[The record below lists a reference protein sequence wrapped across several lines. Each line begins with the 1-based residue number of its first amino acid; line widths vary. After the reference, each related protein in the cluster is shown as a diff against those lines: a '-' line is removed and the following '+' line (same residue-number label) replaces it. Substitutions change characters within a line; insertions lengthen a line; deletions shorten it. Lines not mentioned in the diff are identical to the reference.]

1 MFLPPSQ
8 YGDKNEDFVFFS
20 DARLPLCIKEHLRD
34 VEVKYVCRD
43 REFGVEP
50 NMRDRLALRENYDE
64 WEGIEVVSYHD
75 PNQVVLEAVNEQLGG
90 GGGGETLGEV
100 LPSFW
105 GAWEC
110 PFKPPSTTKQH
121 NTGWMYTE
129 KVIRQQHV
137 VFDKGEGGRRQ
148 RM

>member
-90 GGGGETLGEV
+90 G
-100 LPSFW
+100 
-105 GAWEC
+105 
-110 PFKPPSTTKQH
+110 
-121 NTGWMYTE
+121 
-129 KVIRQQHV
+129 R
-137 VFDKGEGGRRQ
+137 GGRNVRGGTSQ
-148 RM
+148 FLGRLGVPVQAAFDHEAAQYRLDVHRESHQATTCGV